1 MGIKAE
7 MTMEEQCHTDAIV
20 SWYIADL
27 TVELLQKVTPVVFC
41 PHIKCFSSSRD
52 KFFSQA
58 LFLGAFFWSKW

>member
-1 MGIKAE
+1 MGTEAE

-27 TVELLQKVTPVVFC
+27 TVELLQKVTPVAFC

-52 KFFSQA
+52 N
-58 LFLGAFFWSKW
+58 FLGQASFLFKR